1 MKQTDNYLFTSES
14 VSEGHPDKVAD
25 QISDALLDEFLARD
39 PQSHVAIETLVTT
52 GQVVVAGEVAS
63 DAYVDVLNTTR
74 DLINR
79 IGYNR
84 GAYRFDGDS
93 CGILSTIHEQSGD
106 INRGVSR
113 REEGKSD
120 EDLQGAGDQGMMF
133 GYAVDETAE
142 FMPLSLSLSPS
153 DTPRTC
159 RYPPRGEGYDLLSKG
174 EAHQLSPSRCQ
185 EPGHRGV
192 RRRRPPRARAYD
204 CGIHTA

>member
-113 REEGKSD
+113 LEEGKSD
-120 EDLQGAGDQGMMF
+120 EDLQVAGEQGMMF
-133 GYAVDETAE
+133 
-142 FMPLSLSLSPS
+142 
-153 DTPRTC
+153 
-159 RYPPRGEGYDLLSKG
+159 
-174 EAHQLSPSRCQ
+174 
-185 EPGHRGV
+185 
-192 RRRRPPRARAYD
+192 
-204 CGIHTA
+204 

>member
-79 IGYNR
+79 IG
-84 GAYRFDGDS
+84 
-93 CGILSTIHEQSGD
+93 
-106 INRGVSR
+106 
-113 REEGKSD
+113 
-120 EDLQGAGDQGMMF
+120 
-133 GYAVDETAE
+133 
-142 FMPLSLSLSPS
+142 
-153 DTPRTC
+153 
-159 RYPPRGEGYDLLSKG
+159 
-174 EAHQLSPSRCQ
+174 
-185 EPGHRGV
+185 
-192 RRRRPPRARAYD
+192 
-204 CGIHTA
+204 